1 MGGASVIP
9 FLFSVPPSV
18 RRKVLG
24 QSLSSRAKRKSVG
37 GFRFSFNKVSPTT
50 CPNIWRAEHYR
61 KILFSLKKEK
71 IGDTQNEKD
80 KEYFSVMW
88 RACRSMAQLTSI
100 LRISLKKKF
109 EHQTKT
115 LIQIRC
121 FCLVEMERF
130 AARSDSQYGALRA
143 DLLPTVS
150 RTFRIS
156 RLKAIKNTDSRSV
169 FLIGG
174 EGEIRTLDKLS
185 PMTVFKTVALN
196 HSATSPR

>member
-1 MGGASVIP
+1 MA
-9 FLFSVPPSV
+9 
-18 RRKVLG
+18 
-24 QSLSSRAKRKSVG
+24 SLSING
-37 GFRFSFNKVSPTT
+37 TT
-50 CPNIWRAEHYR
+50 NFHI
-61 KILFSLKKEK
+61 KDF
-71 IGDTQNEKD
+71 TQ
-80 KEYFSVMW
+80 
-88 RACRSMAQLTSI
+88 
-100 LRISLKKKF
+100 KKF

-150 RTFRIS
+150 LTFRIS

-196 HSATSPR
+196 HSATSPRYSFPHLANIPPLGARCV